1 MSQQMMDMMHMFM
14 SWMQSMGWS
23 MPMWMPM
30 PMM

>member
-1 MSQQMMDMMHMFM
+1 MSQNMMDMMQMFM
-14 SWMQSMGWS
+14 AWMHSMGWS